1 MTTAFIIRL
10 EYRPGRL
17 VMTDILLECYEIYK
31 LHKQELQL
39 YI

>member
-1 MTTAFIIRL
+1 MTTAFIIWL
-10 EYRPGRL
+10 EYSPGRL
-17 VMTDILLECYEIYK
+17 VITDILLECYEIYK